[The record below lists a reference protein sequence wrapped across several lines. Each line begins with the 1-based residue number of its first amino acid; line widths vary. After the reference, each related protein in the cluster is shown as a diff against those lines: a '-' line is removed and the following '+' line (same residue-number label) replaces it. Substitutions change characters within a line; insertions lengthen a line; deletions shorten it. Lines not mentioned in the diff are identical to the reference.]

1 MWCFVIDIF
10 CFYRFICKLAR
21 VSASPT
27 QIIHLILILLVVVDD
42 QHQFICCPAEQL
54 ILIIISLLLFQTK
67 QIEEVQSTSKATRV
81 SAHTHIKGLGLDS
94 TTGIASPVG
103 SGLVGQEKAREA
115 CGLVVDLI
123 RSRKMA
129 GRALLLAGAPGTGK
143 TALALG
149 ISQVNNYSKWHLL
162 GGATS
167 FIKSMPD
174 IQCFSSCAWY
184 PHHSHPHLIL
194 FYFCRNLVPKYPSV
208 QW

>member
-1 MWCFVIDIF
+1 MVHD
-10 CFYRFICKLAR
+10 
-21 VSASPT
+21 
-27 QIIHLILILLVVVDD
+27 Q
-42 QHQFICCPAEQL
+42 QHQ
-54 ILIIISLLLFQTK
+54 

-94 TTGIASPVG
+94 STGIATPVG

-149 ISQVNNYSKWHLL
+149 ISQVRALGMAFFCWIRPFHYFLRKSECLTHIQWISKNYIL
-162 GGATS
+162 GNWCCTT
-167 FIKSMPD
+167 
-174 IQCFSSCAWY
+174 IQ
-184 PHHSHPHLIL
+184 
-194 FYFCRNLVPKYPSV
+194 
-208 QW
+208 

>member
-1 MWCFVIDIF
+1 MLLSSSQSHHTYTSFLPLPF
-10 CFYRFICKLAR
+10 SLSTTA
-21 VSASPT
+21 ASSTPT
-27 QIIHLILILLVVVDD
+27 H
-42 QHQFICCPAEQL
+42 
-54 ILIIISLLLFQTK
+54 K

-94 TTGIASPVG
+94 STGIATPVG

-149 ISQVNNYSKWHLL
+149 ISQVRALSTAFLVGCVHFILL
-162 GGATS
+162 ANVR
-167 FIKSMPD
+167 MPD
-174 IQCFSSCAWY
+174 TRWSTAVAT
-184 PHHSHPHLIL
+184 HSH
-194 FYFCRNLVPKYPSV
+194 K
-208 QW
+208 